1 MTNDSLFGF
10 VVLIIYLG
18 RVVCCKKFLEKN
30 KRKNKFLLSMTQY
43 VLYTITN
50 STYIVN
56 INKIL
61 FWLILIL
68 TSLKKGN
75 DIYPKRFVKYKLA
88 FEIKNTALQGCVQDR
103 TFFVVASLGARGA
116 FKIVAC
122 FLHHDTSKVCLQVH
136 FCFI

>member
-1 MTNDSLFGF
+1 
-10 VVLIIYLG
+10 
-18 RVVCCKKFLEKN
+18 
-30 KRKNKFLLSMTQY
+30 MTQY

-68 TSLKKGN
+68 TSLRKGN
-75 DIYPKRFVKYKLA
+75 DIYQKRFVKYKLA

-103 TFFVVASLGARGA
+103 S
-116 FKIVAC
+116 C
-122 FLHHDTSKVCLQVH
+122 
-136 FCFI
+136 